1 MSRALRPAVGAL
13 LSTAVLAAL
22 AVLTGQPLLFPSL
35 GPTAYLLFATPTH
48 PAASP
53 RNTVVGHLIGVLSG
67 AAGLAVFGLWHTPPA
82 LDHLT
87 WARAGAAALALTC
100 TCGGMAWSGLPHPP
114 AGATTLIV
122 ALGVLHTPVHL
133 AEILVGVVLLL
144 AVAALVNRLTGVPY
158 PLWGPAAEPRRP
170 GVFAM
175 RHRTWSSSTASTAP
189 RRPRRPAS

>member
-1 MSRALRPAVGAL
+1 MNRVLRPAAGAL
-13 LSTAVLAAL
+13 VSTLVMAAL

-35 GPTAYLLFATPTH
+35 GPTAYLLFATPTA

-67 AAGLAVFGLWHTPPA
+67 AAGLAAFDLWHAPPI

-87 WARAGAAALALTC
+87 WPRAGAAALALTC
-100 TCGGMAWSGLPHPP
+100 TCGGMAWTRLPHPP

-122 ALGVLHTPVHL
+122 ALGMLRTPLHL
-133 AEILVGVVLLL
+133 AEILLGVVLLL

-158 PLWGPAAEPRRP
+158 PLW
-170 GVFAM
+170 
-175 RHRTWSSSTASTAP
+175 
-189 RRPRRPAS
+189 RPRPPTPVGLDAPVSR